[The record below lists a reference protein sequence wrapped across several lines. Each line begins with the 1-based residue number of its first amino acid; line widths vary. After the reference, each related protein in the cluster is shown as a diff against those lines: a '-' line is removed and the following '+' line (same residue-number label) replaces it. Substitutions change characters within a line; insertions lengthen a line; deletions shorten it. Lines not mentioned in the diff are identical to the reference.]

1 MISLLDAELMPE
13 LKTSLYSYQK
23 RSAAEM
29 VRRESQPLLSL
40 DPRYENVE
48 GPAGRRYYFDE
59 NTGKLLGDKREY
71 EDARGGIL
79 AEVGEN

>member
-1 MISLLDAELMPE
+1 MISLLDTELMPG

-29 VRRESQPLLSL
+29 VRRETQPLLRL
-40 DPRYENVE
+40 DPRFENIE
-48 GPAGRRYYFDE
+48 GPTGRRCYYNK
-59 NTGKLLGDKREY
+59 NTGQLLGDKREY